1 MRMSTASL
9 KEAPLEQLVETIN
22 SESGSLQTFIASVD
36 IDFSDG
42 GKKKGQVTD
51 YAELSGTILVRKPAM
66 LRMQV
71 KLPLVR
77 NTALD
82 MVSDG
87 KTFEVSFPP
96 KNQFFV
102 GSSQF
107 VGKPSDNPLENLRPQ
122 IMMDALLLRPID
134 EATEIPVLE
143 QSTEIVKD
151 RKTHKA
157 AEQSNYVLIVLA
169 KDPAGAYL
177 SRKIFFSREDLR
189 PHSQAIYDRTGQ
201 LVTFARYENFTD
213 HGGIMFPDLIDIQ
226 RPVEE
231 LSFRLAVTKL
241 RLNEPIQDAQFDLQ
255 QPPGSKLV
263 NLDKKNISAD
273 TRVEPKHALGS
284 SPR

>member
-1 MRMSTASL
+1 MRVSTAVL
-9 KEAPLEQLVETIN
+9 KEASLEELVETID
-22 SESGSLQTFIASVD
+22 SESANLQTFIASVD

-42 GKKKGQVTD
+42 GKKKGRVTD
-51 YAELSGTILVRKPAM
+51 YAELSGTILVRKPTM

-82 MVSDG
+82 MVSNG
-87 KTFEVSFPP
+87 RMFQVSFPP

-122 IMMDALLLRPID
+122 IILEALLLRPID
-134 EATEIPVLE
+134 EATETAVLE
-143 QSTEIVKD
+143 QSTEVVKD
-151 RKTHKA
+151 RKTHKL

-189 PHSQAIYDRTGQ
+189 PHSQAIYDRDGQ
-201 LVTFARYENFTD
+201 LVTYANYENFTD
-213 HGGIMFPDLIDIQ
+213 HSGILFPDLINIQ
-226 RPVEE
+226 RPIEE
-231 LSFRLAVTKL
+231 LSFQLAVTKL

-255 QPPGSKLV
+255 QPPGSKLI
-263 NLDKKNISAD
+263 NLDNKNISAD
-273 TRVEPKHALGS
+273 RVEPKRESDKG
-284 SPR
+284 PQ